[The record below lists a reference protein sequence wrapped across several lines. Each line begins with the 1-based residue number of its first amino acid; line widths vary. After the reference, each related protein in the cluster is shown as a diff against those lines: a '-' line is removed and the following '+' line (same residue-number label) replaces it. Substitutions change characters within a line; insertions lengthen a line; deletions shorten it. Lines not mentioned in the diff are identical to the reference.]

1 MPVFRQRI
9 ATIESSGQ
17 RHGRGRFAWLL
28 IPGLGLLI
36 FALIKNYEFYE
47 SGLLDPDFAIIH
59 RAFDFNFGLMPALL
73 IGCACIGLILKLFG
87 RVRTGLA
94 SLLFLFLA
102 FDLWAL
108 RIYMTK
114 IEPFR
119 LKVREVQILTPKLT
133 EPVRILHLS
142 DIQAG
147 SITEYEVK
155 LFERIRALEPDIII
169 NTGDYLQVVPP
180 ATFAGEFPKLME
192 LVQRLEPR
200 YGNFGVFG
208 DTDLNLYRVSLDRL
222 KPIEILSSR
231 SRTIE
236 TSGGLISIHGLSL
249 YESKHG
255 NWALRGIDR
264 WSQETDP
271 AAFKILMGHAPD
283 FAMEV
288 ANHPIDL
295 CLAGHTHGGQ
305 VRLPF
310 WGALVIDSKVPKEW
324 SRGMTRIGQPLL
336 NVSAGAGSNRYG
348 GLPRLRFN
356 CPTEVTLIE
365 LLPAVRIR

>member
-9 ATIESSGQ
+9 ATVESAGQ
-17 RHGRGRFAWLL
+17 RHGGGRFAWFL
-28 IPGLGLLI
+28 IPGLSLLI

-47 SGLLDPDFAIIH
+47 SGLLDPDFAVIH
-59 RAFDFNFGLMPALL
+59 RAFEFNFGLLPALL
-73 IGCACIGLILKLFG
+73 IGCGCLGLGLKIFG
-87 RVRTGLA
+87 GARAGWA

-102 FDLWAL
+102 FDLLAL
-108 RIYMTK
+108 RFYMTK
-114 IEPFR
+114 VEPFR

-133 EPVRILHLS
+133 EPVRIVHLS

-147 SITEYEVK
+147 SITDYEVK

-192 LVQRLEPR
+192 LMQRVRPR
-200 YGNFGVFG
+200 YGSFGVFG
-208 DTDLNLYRVSLDRL
+208 DTDLNLYRIPVDTL
-222 KPIEILSSR
+222 KPLEMLSSR

-255 NWALRGIDR
+255 KWALRGIDR

-283 FAMEV
+283 FAMEL

-310 WGALVIDSKVPKEW
+310 WGALVTDSKVPHKW
-324 SRGMTRIGQPLL
+324 SRGMTRVGLPLL

-348 GLPRLRFN
+348 GLPRMRFN
-356 CPTEVTLIE
+356 CPTEMTLIE
-365 LLPAVRIR
+365 LLPSVSIR